1 MRRAARYAADHWPTS
16 PILPKFLFIDAL
28 TYATQGDAAGFQSRL
43 KDLVESYPDADVSPL
58 AAGWLRES
66 LKGRRINSTGANVRG
81 MIWSVRLTADS
92 ALTADSDSVPPVAF
106 DHDDSAPHMLLLAFA
121 VDTVSPNQ
129 LLYDVASYNFT
140 TFEVRDFDLELMQFG
155 PLGLLAVR
163 GFNDRAEAERYLAML
178 LAAPE
183 SGLTPDVRPIVISQ
197 PDFTR
202 LLGAGLSL
210 DEYLRI
216 TEAAA
221 TDRAEAAEPGEE
233 ENEPL

>member
-1 MRRAARYAADHWPTS
+1 
-16 PILPKFLFIDAL
+16 
-28 TYATQGDAAGFQSRL
+28 
-43 KDLVESYPDADVSPL
+43 
-58 AAGWLRES
+58 
-66 LKGRRINSTGANVRG
+66 